1 MSCRSSL
8 RVRLVE
14 LYKKKIEIEYLLFV
28 QSITN
33 FHVRPS
39 SLEKTG
45 NPCLFAAICSVQ
57 ETVENVVAI
66 IIIIYPFSRDRY
78 GSIKVYGTTVVS
90 QQ

>member
-1 MSCRSSL
+1 MTYRSSL
-8 RVRLVE
+8 RVRLIE
-14 LYKKKIEIEYLLFV
+14 LYMKKIEIEYLLFV

-66 IIIIYPFSRDRY
+66 IIIYPFSRHRY